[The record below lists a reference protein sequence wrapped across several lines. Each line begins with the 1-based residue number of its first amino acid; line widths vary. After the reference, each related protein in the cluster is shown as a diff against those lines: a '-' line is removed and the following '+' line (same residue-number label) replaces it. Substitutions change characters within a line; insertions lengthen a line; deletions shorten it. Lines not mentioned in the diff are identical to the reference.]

1 MGYNLLINGA
11 YWDYNPLTNH
21 LLTFWDIQVGCC
33 LLLLVAGCWLFKRPD
48 HSGDRRCSSIL
59 SEPSWPS
66 GRPKA
71 ILSTTVT
78 WELLRVEGGDLPQI
92 VLPPTHQSW
101 KKTGQHK
108 QHKNTQDLF
117 QWNNHLS
124 LLVSQK
130 SQGCFSKP
138 IRAMFHQGPRKNK
151 NKHNF

>member
-1 MGYNLLINGA
+1 MSQKVSKWSVSGWFHLRIDGV

-59 SEPSWPS
+59 SEPSLSPD

-78 WELLRVEGGDLPQI
+78 WELLRSWGWRSSPNRLE
-92 VLPPTHQSW
+92 PPTHQSW
-101 KKTGQHK
+101 KTNTNSISVK
-108 QHKNTQDLF
+108 QPLIT
-117 QWNNHLS
+117 S
-124 LLVSQK
+124 LWAKKGEVVFFKANQSHVA
-130 SQGCFSKP
+130 P
-138 IRAMFHQGPRKNK
+138 GP
-151 NKHNF
+151 